1 MIEASY
7 LSKLYRAP
15 EMSVSLN
22 SELTPVTRRR
32 RSARPRRR
40 RMARTLHIDGTASRE
55 QSTLEARSAVTLRF
69 QGLHGNRL
77 ERDHTSW
84 GRGSTRSARSND
96 RVTATM
102 TTGDAL
108 QRTHSLSRVKSDV
121 RLNPGGIRE
130 LRPISHGKKRDLPSV
145 VMV

>member
-22 SELTPVTRRR
+22 SELTPVTCRR

-40 RMARTLHIDGTASRE
+40 RMARTFHIGGTASRE

-69 QGLHGNRL
+69 QGLQVVQAKNGNRL
-77 ERDHTSW
+77 ERDH
-84 GRGSTRSARSND
+84 GVLRGAEE
-96 RVTATM
+96 
-102 TTGDAL
+102 AL
-108 QRTHSLSRVKSDV
+108 GPR
-121 RLNPGGIRE
+121 GEMIE
-130 LRPISHGKKRDLPSV
+130 
-145 VMV
+145 